1 MERKTKTFL
10 TSVAVYLVGLSLAV
24 IGVGMCTYRITPFPV
39 AVGFFGIFFIY
50 LRFSYMRGQQKK
62 RPKDRAQAEAEEEA
76 EKKKGRSV

>member
-24 IGVGMCTYRITPFPV
+24 IGIGMCTYRITPFPA

-50 LRFSYMRGQQKK
+50 LRFSYTREQRKK
-62 RPKDRAQAEAEEEA
+62 RAKSGAQAEAEEEA
-76 EKKKGRSV
+76 EEKRGRKV